1 MNQWSRMVMGF
12 ALKSTRNTNGQYIS
26 SGEHCKRISSLI
38 LNNVCR
44 LVKFSISS
52 VVLSFQV
59 LYFVFSVINKSFSSS
74 NFNFKFQFHVMQISY

>member
-1 MNQWSRMVMGF
+1 MGKCEKT
-12 ALKSTRNTNGQYIS
+12 ARNTDGQYIS
-26 SGEHCKRISSLI
+26 RGKQCSVVSSFNF
-38 LNNVCR
+38 NNVCR